1 MGDKYPKFK
10 VAAVQAS
17 AILLDREATVSKAC
31 SLIEEAGKAGA
42 KVIVF
47 PEYYIPGPPVWY
59 KFFSNGM
66 GVNPDIA
73 GFNRELFKNAVEIPS
88 KATDALAEA
97 AKAVQAVVVM
107 GVHEKDPDTYGTLY
121 NSIIF
126 FGPNGEILGKRRK
139 IIPTAEERLIHKGGD
154 GSGLRVYKTP
164 YGVVGGLMCG
174 ENTNSLARYSLL
186 AQGETI
192 HAALWTE
199 FALTREQG
207 IIEGINIRVKYY
219 AYEGKIY
226 VISSTNVFSNEMKD
240 ILGLTSEQRALFG
253 GDGGNSGIVAPNGR
267 YIAGPLNEGEGILY
281 ADVDYDAIIDGKFL
295 HDIIGHYN
303 RFDIFNLTVNRKEN
317 KSINFLDEEEQEE
330 DLKQKNSDEKVQE

>member
-1 MGDKYPKFK
+1 
-10 VAAVQAS
+10 
-17 AILLDREATVSKAC
+17 L
-31 SLIEEAGKAGA
+31 
-42 KVIVF
+42 
-47 PEYYIPGPPVWY
+47 PGL
-59 KFFSNGM
+59 
-66 GVNPDIA
+66 
-73 GFNRELFKNAVEIPS
+73 ELFKNAVEIPS

>member
-1 MGDKYPKFK
+1 
-10 VAAVQAS
+10 
-17 AILLDREATVSKAC
+17 
-31 SLIEEAGKAGA
+31 
-42 KVIVF
+42 
-47 PEYYIPGPPVWY
+47 
-59 KFFSNGM
+59 
-66 GVNPDIA
+66 
-73 GFNRELFKNAVEIPS
+73 
-88 KATDALAEA
+88 
-97 AKAVQAVVVM
+97 
-107 GVHEKDPDTYGTLY
+107 
-121 NSIIF
+121 
-126 FGPNGEILGKRRK
+126 
-139 IIPTAEERLIHKGGD
+139 
-154 GSGLRVYKTP
+154 
-164 YGVVGGLMCG
+164 
-174 ENTNSLARYSLL
+174 L